1 MQVFIYL
8 FQKLPIVLQKTINW
22 LSVNVSKNKSLTHI
36 PLNSSKC
43 DQTTL
48 VIFNTCSTFR
58 LLKPLRKV
66 SLKIKKKNCIG
77 RYHIYKTITIFH
89 RKVLLNII
97 IIKQSKKEYQ

>member
-1 MQVFIYL
+1 MQVFIDL
-8 FQKLPIVLQKTINW
+8 FQKLPIVLQKTIYW

-66 SLKIKKKNCIG
+66 SLKKKKNCIG